1 MTDAHQVGQL
11 PCVVVTHHPEYIHP
25 PTHNYITPQ
34 HATINPMKILPTG
47 VNISAWLDTLLI
59 NFNALLCQIFYNTT
73 EK

>member
-34 HATINPMKILPTG
+34 HAMINCMKILPTG
-47 VNISAWLDTLLI
+47 VNISAWLDT
-59 NFNALLCQIFYNTT
+59 
-73 EK
+73 